1 MKIVSVVGARP
12 QFIKLFPISR
22 AIPSGVEHEIVHT
35 GQHYDESM
43 SQVFFDELDIPRP
56 IINLAVG
63 SGTHALQTAAMMIGL
78 EKAFIETKP
87 DVVLVYGDTN
97 STLAAAVVA
106 SKMRIPLA
114 HLEAGLRSFN
124 RKMPEE
130 LNRIATDHLS
140 DLLLAPSKSAMDNL
154 GLEGLRNKSI
164 DVGDVMV
171 DSTYLAKELIIKNKD
186 KPTSKLESYVFCTI
200 HRAENTDD
208 PKRLSDLLNQLA
220 NSPIQVIFAAHPRI
234 LEKCKLHGLNLAN
247 FNFQIIPPQPY
258 LSSIKLIMESSG
270 VITDSGGIQKE
281 AYLLGIPALTLRN
294 ETEWKETLVG
304 DWNRLDPMG
313 NLISSDWVGDKRFER
328 TSFLGGG
335 DAAPKVV
342 NSLINYAKLTAQNTS
357 IN

>member
-22 AIPSGVEHEIVHT
+22 AIPIGVEHEIVHT

-43 SQVFFDELDIPRP
+43 SQVFFDELSIPRP
-56 IINLAVG
+56 IVNLAVG
-63 SGTHALQTAAMMIGL
+63 SGTHAQQTAAMMIGL
-78 EKAFIETKP
+78 EKAFLETKP

-106 SKMRIPLA
+106 SKMHIPLA

-130 LNRIATDHLS
+130 LNRIVTDHLS
-140 DLLLAPSKSAMDNL
+140 DLLLAPSRSAMDNL
-154 GLEGLRNKSI
+154 SQEGLRSKSI

-171 DSTYLAKELIIKNKD
+171 DSTFLAKELITRSKNM
-186 KPTSKLESYVFCTI
+186 PPSKLESYIFCTI

-220 NSPIQVIFAAHPRI
+220 NSPIQVILAAHPRI
-234 LEKCKLHGLNLAN
+234 LDKCESYGLNLDD
-247 FNFQIIPPQPY
+247 FNLQIIPPQPY
-258 LSSIKLIMESSG
+258 LSSIKLILESSG

-304 DWNRLDPMG
+304 GWNTLDPMG
-313 NLISSDWVGDKRFER
+313 NLISSNWVGDKRFER
-328 TSFLGGG
+328 SSFLGSG

-342 NSLINYAKLTAQNTS
+342 NSLINYAELTVQNK
-357 IN
+357 